1 MKLIIG
7 LGNPGKGYAGNR
19 HNVGFQC
26 LDYFARRHKIEIKE
40 RRWRDR
46 SLRARFGTGDIDGI
60 PVVLAKP
67 TTFMNLS
74 GQAVSQMM
82 PRFKA
87 TLADIIVICD
97 DMDLPP
103 SKIRIRPQGG
113 SGGHKGLASIISSTG
128 SDAFI
133 RIRIGIGRPSDND
146 DVSFV
151 LSNFSSE
158 DRRVIAEAITKVSDA
173 IDCILGEG
181 IEAAMN
187 QYN

>member
-7 LGNPGKGYAGNR
+7 LGNPGKEYARNR

-46 SLRARFGTGDIDGI
+46 SLRARFGTGEINGAA
-60 PVVLAKP
+60 VALAKP
-67 TTFMNLS
+67 ATFMNLS

-82 PRFKA
+82 HRFKA
-87 TLADIIVICD
+87 ALSDIIVICD
-97 DMDLPP
+97 DMDLPLG
-103 SKIRIRPQGG
+103 KVRIRPQGG
-113 SGGHKGLASIISSTG
+113 SGGHKGLASIINAIG

-133 RIRIGIGRPSDND
+133 RIRIGIGRPDND
-146 DVSFV
+146 EVSFV
-151 LSNFSSE
+151 LGNFSPE
-158 DRRVIAEAITKVSDA
+158 DRQAIDKAVAQVCDA
-173 IDCILGEG
+173 VDCILSEG
-181 IEAAMN
+181 IDSAMN